1 MTHLENLTGVQ
12 LEESGMIAVDLNPDV
27 NASEF
32 PKVIEISEQPELFLV
47 DTGIAIARA
56 VTIEHEDG
64 KREKVM
70 EDANME
76 GFASNKCPLSL
87 IADMLMHRIQTEDS
101 LSQLYRRGL
110 AARLELLRIVIEVLE
125 DSEDQQTQ

>member
-1 MTHLENLTGVQ
+1 MTEQVEN
-12 LEESGMIAVDLNPDV
+12 
-27 NASEF
+27 EF
-32 PKVIEISEQPELFLV
+32 PKAIEISEQPELFLV

-76 GFASNKCPLSL
+76 GFASNKCPISL
-87 IADMLMHRIQTEDS
+87 IADMLMHRIQTEDGIPP
-101 LSQLYRRGL
+101 LFRRSL
-110 AARLELLRIVIEVLE
+110 AARLELLRTAIETLE
-125 DSEDQQTQ
+125 NWEDQQPQ